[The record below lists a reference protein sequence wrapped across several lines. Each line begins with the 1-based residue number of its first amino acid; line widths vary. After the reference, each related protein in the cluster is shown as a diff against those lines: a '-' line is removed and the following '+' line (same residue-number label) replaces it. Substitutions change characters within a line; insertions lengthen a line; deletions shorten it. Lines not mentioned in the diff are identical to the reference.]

1 MPIPNMPQELDAV
14 IWDFNGTLID
24 DVALTVRSVNV
35 QLERRGLPQIT
46 VDLLRQVFEF
56 PVEDYYRRIG
66 LDPTAESMSALST
79 EFHEEYMR
87 GLPGC
92 PLHVGVGDALDRFK
106 TQGARQFVLSAM
118 GEEMLRSAIEHLG
131 VGGYFAAIYGLAHLE
146 GDSKVS
152 RGRDLMNDYGIV
164 PETALL
170 IGDTDHDAEVAE
182 ALGISV
188 VLIAQRYQSEA
199 RCRATGQPVYRSV
212 RPLAKAGGGGVWDAG
227 LPVS

>member
-1 MPIPNMPQELDAV
+1 MPILNMPQELDAV

-24 DVALTVRSVNV
+24 DVDLTVRSVNV
-35 QLERRGLPQIT
+35 QLERRGLRQIT
-46 VDLLRQVFEF
+46 VDLLRQVFRF

-66 LDPTAESMSALST
+66 LDPTAESMSELSA

-87 GLPGC
+87 GLPEC
-92 PLHVGVGDALDRFK
+92 PLHAGVGDALERFK

-118 GEEMLRSAIEHLG
+118 GEEMLRLAIEHLG
-131 VGGYFAAIYGLAHLE
+131 VGGYFAAIYGLSDLE
-146 GDSKVS
+146 GDSKIS

-164 PETALL
+164 PETTLL

-188 VLIAQRYQSEA
+188 ILIAQGYQSQA
-199 RCRATGQPVYRSV
+199 RLLRMSCPVHASV
-212 RPLAKAGGGGVWDAG
+212 QAMVEDHELKDAE
-227 LPVS
+227 VC

>member
-1 MPIPNMPQELDAV
+1 MPQELDAV

-24 DVALTVRSVNV
+24 DVDLAVRSVNV
-35 QLERRGLPQIT
+35 QLKRRGLPQIT
-46 VDLLRQVFEF
+46 VDRFRQVFRF

-66 LDPTAESMSALST
+66 LDPAAESMSELSA

-87 GLPGC
+87 GLLGC
-92 PLHVGVGDALDRFK
+92 PLHAGVLDVLERFK
-106 TQGARQFVLSAM
+106 TDGARQFVLSAM
-118 GEEMLRSAIEHLG
+118 EEEMLCSAIEHLG
-131 VGGYFAAIYGLAHLE
+131 VGGYFAAIYGLSHLE
-146 GDSKVS
+146 GDSKIS

-164 PETALL
+164 PETTLL

-188 VLIAQRYQSEA
+188 ILIAQGYQSEA
-199 RCRATGQPVYRSV
+199 RCRKTGRPVHRSV
-212 RPLAKAGGGGVWDAG
+212 RALGEIDRPGDAG